1 LSPSSHEACIKP
13 NKQIISS
20 TAEPVNQAF
29 SAACSLF
36 LHISA
41 ISANTKRISTGFSGC
56 PLDIVNEPFH
66 GLIENGWHDT

>member
-1 LSPSSHEACIKP
+1 MHQA
-13 NKQIISS
+13 KQTNISS

-29 SAACSLF
+29 SAACPPF
-36 LHISA
+36 LHIFA

-56 PLDIVNEPFH
+56 PLDIVSEPFH